1 MKRGVLSRA
10 FNYIFKGVPV
20 INMTAEITTIT
31 NGKLLNDKVVLVTGG
46 SSGLGFSMANKFIT
60 EGASVIITGRNE
72 KALITAK
79 EKLGKKCNYIVFDN
93 GNVDDLNDFFNQLNK
108 YGEVNCL
115 VCNAGI
121 SLHENDFFDV
131 TLETFDNQFDVNL
144 RGTYFLVK
152 NFIERR
158 KTSNLLNILLIT
170 SERGFQCDVL
180 PYGLTKAAL
189 NSFCKGLARKYYK
202 DKIRV
207 NGIAPGVTASN
218 MTGITSDSN
227 LYQPIISS
235 GRYFLPEEVAEVA
248 SFLLSNSSNC
258 ISGEIIATDAGNYIS
273 SYY

>member
-1 MKRGVLSRA
+1 M
-10 FNYIFKGVPV
+10 
-20 INMTAEITTIT
+20 
-31 NGKLLNDKVVLVTGG
+31 
-46 SSGLGFSMANKFIT
+46 
-60 EGASVIITGRNE
+60 
-72 KALITAK
+72 
-79 EKLGKKCNYIVFDN
+79 
-93 GNVDDLNDFFNQLNK
+93 
-108 YGEVNCL
+108 
-115 VCNAGI
+115 
-121 SLHENDFFDV
+121 
-131 TLETFDNQFDVNL
+131 
-144 RGTYFLVK
+144 K

-248 SFLLSNSSNC
+248 AFLLSNSSNC